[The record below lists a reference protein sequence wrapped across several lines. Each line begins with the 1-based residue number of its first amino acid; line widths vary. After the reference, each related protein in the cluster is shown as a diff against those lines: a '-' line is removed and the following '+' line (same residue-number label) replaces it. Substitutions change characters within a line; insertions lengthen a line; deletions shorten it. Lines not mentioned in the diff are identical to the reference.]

1 MSRDE
6 VVFILLNRFAEDG
19 ATARPEADMDA
30 MAETLIDELSDQ
42 WHAMP
47 NSTKAVLL
55 GLTYDLKKHAA
66 ENRAN
71 AANSPSMGDLQERWE
86 RGLGA

>member
-19 ATARPEADMDA
+19 PTARPEADVDT
-30 MAETLIDELSDQ
+30 MAETLIDELSAH
-42 WHAMP
+42 WNTMP
-47 NSTKAVLL
+47 SSTKAVLL

-66 ENRAN
+66 ESRAS
-71 AANSPSMGDLQERWE
+71 AANSPSMGGLQDRWT

>member
-6 VVFILLNRFAEDG
+6 VVFILLNRFAEEG
-19 ATARPEADMDA
+19 ATARPESDMDT

-66 ENRAN
+66 ASRAN
-71 AANSPSMGDLQERWE
+71 AVTPTSMNYLQARWE

>member
-6 VVFILLNRFAEDG
+6 VLFILLNRFAEDG
-19 ATARPEADMDA
+19 PMARPECDMDS

-66 ENRAN
+66 ESRAN
-71 AANSPSMGDLQERWE
+71 AANAPVMVGLQERWA